1 MAAESQTTAKYGPFT
16 KGVNNVDRSLEIDEL
31 LNAVNID
38 IDRNGLVSR
47 RKGYTQVISTPAS
60 QTHSLWARDRTTAFY
75 VDGAQLKR
83 VNSQVDGSLVGASV
97 GNPDLIPFRPVSFL
111 EVNGTVYFSNGVQ
124 NGKVAPSEAREEWA
138 PERPSTVPILT
149 AIAGAMPAGIYR
161 VSWTFVDASGE
172 ESGAVDPISITL
184 AAPGSI
190 RVTGFP
196 PIAAAYPTLAAL
208 RLYVSPV
215 NGEVL
220 YKHADLP
227 ASGNTQFD
235 ISASTTPG
243 KQLNT
248 LHLDR
253 MIPME
258 MLEHYNGRIYGVSGR
273 VVWFTEALRYGLH
286 NPQRNFLLFNH
297 DIAIVKAVVDGLFIA
312 TTERTY
318 FYAGAGPDQFTP
330 RIVLPYGA
338 IKGTGITFPKTEQAS
353 GRRSADAGVVVG
365 WFSERGFVKGMAG
378 GAVQLGD
385 KERIML
391 GMYGEGAA
399 MYRETDGIRQVIGT
413 MRRQSSS
420 GLVSR
425 DFAEAEVRRHTPVTA

>member
-1 MAAESQTTAKYGPFT
+1 MAAESQSTAKYGPFV
-16 KGVNNVDRSLEIDEL
+16 KGVNNVDRTLGLDEL

-60 QTHSLWARDRTTAFY
+60 QTHSLWARDRTNAFY

-83 VNSQVDGSLVGASV
+83 IHASVDGNLSTADV
-97 GNPDLIPFRPVSFL
+97 GNPDLMIFRPVSFV
-111 EVNGTVYFSNGVQ
+111 EVNGTTYFSNGVQ
-124 NGKVAPSEAREEWA
+124 NGKITPDDEREEWA
-138 PERPSTVPILT
+138 PERPATVPVLT
-149 AIAGAMPAGIYR
+149 AIAGSMPAGIYR
-161 VSWTFVDASGE
+161 VSWTFVDNSGE
-172 ESGAVDPISITL
+172 ESGAVDPVSITL
-184 AAPGSI
+184 ASTGAI

-196 PIAAAYPTLAAL
+196 AITAAYPTLAAL

-215 NGEVL
+215 NGELL
-220 YKHADLP
+220 YKHVDLP

-253 MIPME
+253 MVPVE
-258 MLEHYNGRIYGVSGR
+258 LLEHYNGRVYGVSGR

-297 DIAIVKAVVDGLFIA
+297 DVAVIKAVVDGLFIA

-353 GRRSADAGVVVG
+353 GRRAADTGAVVG
-365 WFSERGFVKGMAG
+365 WFSERGFVKGAAG
-378 GAVQLGD
+378 GSVQLGD

-425 DFAEAEVRRHTPVTA
+425 DFAEAEVRRRTPVTA

>member
-1 MAAESQTTAKYGPFT
+1 MATETQGTAKYGPFV
-16 KGVNNVDRSLEIDEL
+16 KGINNVDRTLALDEL
-31 LNAVNID
+31 LNAVNVD

-47 RKGYTQVISTPAS
+47 RKGYTQVIDTPAS

-75 VDGAQLKR
+75 VDGAQIKR
-83 VNSQVDGSLVGASV
+83 IHSAVSGSLTVSDV
-97 GNPDLIPFRPVSFL
+97 GNPDLTIFRPVSFL
-111 EVNGTVYFSNGVQ
+111 EVNGIAYFSNGVQ
-124 NGKVAPSEAREEWA
+124 NGKITPDDEREEWS
-138 PERPSTVPILT
+138 PERPSTTPVLT
-149 AIAGAMPAGIYR
+149 AIAGALPSGVYR
-161 VSWTFVDASGE
+161 VSWAFVDASGE
-172 ESGAVDPISITL
+172 ESGAVDPVSITL
-184 AAPGSI
+184 TSPSAI

-196 PIAAAYPTLAAL
+196 AITAAYPTLAAL

-253 MIPME
+253 MIPMD

-286 NPQRNFLLFNH
+286 NQQRNFLLFNH

-318 FYAGAGPDQFTP
+318 FYAGTGPDQFTP

-365 WFSERGFVKGMAG
+365 WFSERGFVKGMSG